1 MKYAFLLNLFFLCFT
16 VDTFA
21 QKGIPTIDSLEYNFE
36 RLTKNKMMPC
46 QWVLSIKHRA
56 NGQLRYYD
64 KDSTALEF
72 EFFKASSLPFY
83 TSSQTDFET
92 TQHYYNWTVKE
103 HDNTE
108 SLKLTKLEENRA
120 EGYAIFKIN
129 DLSGEFY
136 RLLARHDEILY
147 SIKIYNKKTSTGK
160 KIETLKLLHGLN
172 KP

>member
-1 MKYAFLLNLFFLCFT
+1 MKYAFLLMLSFICLA

-46 QWVLSIKHRA
+46 QWVLTLQHRT
-56 NGQLRYYD
+56 NGQMRYYD
-64 KDSTALEF
+64 KDSIALEF

-92 TQHYYNWTVKE
+92 TQHYYDWTVKMQE
-103 HDNTE
+103 NKG
-108 SLKLTKLEENRA
+108 SIKLTKLEENNA
-120 EGYAIFKIN
+120 EGFAIFKII

-136 RLLARHDEILY
+136 RLLARHEEIVY
-147 SIKIYNKKTSTGK
+147 SIKIYNKNTTIDK
-160 KIETLKLLHGLN
+160 KLETLILLHQLN

>member
-1 MKYAFLLNLFFLCFT
+1 MKYVFLLILSFICLA

-21 QKGIPTIDSLEYNFE
+21 QKGISTIDSLEYNFE

-46 QWVLSIKHRA
+46 QWVLTIKHRT

-64 KDSTALEF
+64 RDSTALEF

-92 TQHYYNWTVKE
+92 TQHYYDWTVNE
-103 HDNTE
+103 HVNTE
-108 SLKLTKLEENRA
+108 SLKLTKLQENKT
-120 EGYAIFKIN
+120 EGYAIFKII

-136 RLLARHDEILY
+136 RLLARHNEILY
-147 SIKIYNKKTSTGK
+147 SIKIYNKKTSTDK
-160 KIETLKLLHGLN
+160 KLYTLIQLHDLN